1 MFSCALGKPAMC
13 RGGKQMRHPLL
24 MRALLGSAGL
34 AACITLLSEVA
45 RAAEAAD
52 GRPVIVSAATPPN
65 FAGTMAVAVKP
76 TRYLDNWE
84 RARRD
89 ARRNPV
95 LLHLIAPARELFPD
109 QQIYYVQAAVP
120 RLIHWRSDATEWGQ
134 HDYWASADETLQHG
148 FGDDEDRAI
157 VKMQALLALGFAPRD
172 LYLTM
177 GKDRVGGPETVLIV
191 RYNHTYYVLDDT
203 DGRPYP
209 AARRPEFTPMLTF
222 GYGGSWIHGY
232 PRTAAAKTP
241 APTVAVSAA
250 SAIGGQ

>member
-1 MFSCALGKPAMC
+1 
-13 RGGKQMRHPLL
+13 MRHPFL

-45 RAAEAAD
+45 HAAESRD
-52 GRPVIVSAATPPN
+52 GRPIIVSGVSAPN
-65 FAGTMAVAVKP
+65 FAGTLTVSVKP
-76 TRYLDNWE
+76 ERYFDNWE

-89 ARRNPV
+89 ARKNPA

-148 FGDDEDRAI
+148 YGDDEDRAI
-157 VKMQALLALGFAPRD
+157 VKMQALLALGFSPRD
-172 LYLTM
+172 VYLTM

-191 RYNHTYYVLDDT
+191 RYDHIYYVLDDT
-203 DGRPYP
+203 EGRPYP
-209 AARRPEFTPMLTF
+209 VARRPEFTPMLTF

-232 PRTAAAKTP
+232 PRGVAGKS
-241 APTVAVSAA
+241 PTTTVVASAA
-250 SAIGGQ
+250 SALGGQ